1 MAKALK
7 LETDEAAKNKCKIF
21 LKKLESDMHFKSDF
35 SGDLV
40 AFDWVLEL
48 EKACPFIDIIVRNP
62 KITLIQEENTV
73 LVEKSKRINVSSIK
87 DLAKHT
93 EYINRFDKKNN
104 DVQPSKI
111 LDVRNEETFNIY
123 ENRFLYTLINDMT
136 KFVMRKEK
144 ELKNFELSDDK
155 LLEYVGNSFTD
166 TEKVRVELKVTSASI
181 PSDNLDKKLK
191 DEIRAI
197 KNRIKRIKEYIASW
211 DKSQMMKDLNEA
223 HIPLIKPPVKKT
235 NIILKN
241 PNFRIAVA
249 LWEYLN
255 KFEEEED
262 SKENL
267 NNNGSEI
274 LKGFLDHSFLVDFF
288 VLDSMVNYKREQKKR
303 MASYAIVLLTQEIHR
318 IIDLL
323 LSCGINISEEDL
335 LKMIANELKEENNNR
350 LVGADDVRKKFK
362 NVIDEYLERAEN
374 NL

>member
-1 MAKALK
+1 
-7 LETDEAAKNKCKIF
+7 
-21 LKKLESDMHFKSDF
+21 
-35 SGDLV
+35 
-40 AFDWVLEL
+40 
-48 EKACPFIDIIVRNP
+48 
-62 KITLIQEENTV
+62 
-73 LVEKSKRINVSSIK
+73 
-87 DLAKHT
+87 
-93 EYINRFDKKNN
+93 
-104 DVQPSKI
+104 
-111 LDVRNEETFNIY
+111 
-123 ENRFLYTLINDMT
+123 
-136 KFVMRKEK
+136 
-144 ELKNFELSDDK
+144 
-155 LLEYVGNSFTD
+155 
-166 TEKVRVELKVTSASI
+166 
-181 PSDNLDKKLK
+181 
-191 DEIRAI
+191 
-197 KNRIKRIKEYIASW
+197 
-211 DKSQMMKDLNEA
+211 MMKDLSKA

-274 LKGFLDHSFLVDFF
+274 LQGFLDHSFLVDFF

-335 LKMIANELKEENNNR
+335 LRMIANELKEENNNR